1 MLAATKDFWK
11 RYWALGLLLTMLA
24 YVLLAQ
30 IVPDVYAQPYN
41 QELLQRDLEQFL
53 QGLQTT
59 SLSMMKDAYTNCK
72 ELFDPD
78 YMTTNS
84 AIAGYKTITDFI
96 RGIGFGMVIVYFLLA
111 IIKESLR
118 GEDFG
123 MEAWTRLLVQLGLA
137 LTVIIFLPDILSA
150 LFKFG
155 DTVITTFSDSLKPQ
169 KAFSGM
175 GARARAEEATSLASD
190 IEKKLLDAGNG
201 KSGIPGVPLANK
213 IKNNEAVEFFEG
225 QNMGMYLNLYS
236 WVVHLP
242 QLACMYL
249 IYAAIF
255 ECKLRELFAPIAVA
269 SITYEGARSAG
280 MRYLKKYLAIF
291 VKMGIYYV
299 IAAIGQVVT
308 IYFFYKIPEATA
320 EQVPIFL
327 IMGLMGNVVAAL
339 TMMQMGG
346 MADEIVG
353 V

>member
-11 RYWALGLLLTMLA
+11 KYWALGI
-24 YVLLAQ
+24 LLAMLVFVLAAQ
-30 IVPDVYAQPYN
+30 IIPEVYAKPYN
-41 QELLQRDLEQFL
+41 QEMLQSEVSQFF
-53 QGLQTT
+53 QGLQKTG
-59 SLSMMKDAYTNCK
+59 LSYMKEAYKLCIP
-72 ELFDPD
+72 LFDPSKAKD
-78 YMTTNS
+78 SNDVV
-84 AIAGYKTITDFI
+84 IKGYSVISDFI

-150 LFKFG
+150 LFSFG
-155 DTVITTFSDSLKPQ
+155 STVIDTISNALQVDESLDTTALQDKVLNNLGKENNILGFNSKLKDVMDNKSSDFFDVQS
-169 KAFSGM
+169 M
-175 GARARAEEATSLASD
+175 GSMMSTVYP
-190 IEKKLLDAGNG
+190 IVTLL
-201 KSGIPGVPLANK
+201 PV
-213 IKNNEAVEFFEG
+213 
-225 QNMGMYLNLYS
+225 
-236 WVVHLP
+236 
-242 QLACMYL
+242 LACMYL

-280 MRYLKKYLAIF
+280 MRYIKKYLAIF
-291 VKMGIYYV
+291 VKIGIYFV
-299 IAAIGQVVT
+299 IAAIGHMVSM
-308 IYFFYKIPEATA
+308 YFFNMLLDAKCAPSYIPIYM
-320 EQVPIFL
+320 VL
-327 IMGLMGNVVAAL
+327 GLMGNVVAAL